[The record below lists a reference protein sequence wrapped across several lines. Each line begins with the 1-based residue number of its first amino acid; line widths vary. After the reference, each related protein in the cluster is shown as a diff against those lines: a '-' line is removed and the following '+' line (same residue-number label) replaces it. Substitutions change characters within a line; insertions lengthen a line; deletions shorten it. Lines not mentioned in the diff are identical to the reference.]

1 MSTIEDVAKLAGL
14 SRTTVSRVINNHPYV
29 SDEKKK
35 RVQLAMKHLGFVP
48 NSAKEE
54 DFENKKRRQLQFS
67 FQELQILFSVDLLK
81 QLRLSLLNINI
92 N

>member
-48 NSAKEE
+48 NSAA
-54 DFENKKRRQLQFS
+54 RRLRKQKDGNNCGASSKDYKSFLQ
-67 FQELQILFSVDLLK
+67 
-81 QLRLSLLNINI
+81 
-92 N
+92 